1 MNIINYWIVGY
12 LHMPSIMKPKHNDLI
27 RYRPQTPNVYMST
40 NWIYHCQEYFEETRK
55 VHIVNF
61 LI

>member
-27 RYRPQTPNVYMST
+27 RSRPQTPNVYMST
-40 NWIYHCQEYFEETRK
+40 NWIYHSQEYFEELEKSTL
-55 VHIVNF
+55 
-61 LI
+61 LIF